1 LERDAKENFGP
12 RIINSAIEPF
22 DMDRNYRGKY
32 LQLLF
37 TVEDEGVFT
46 TPWSAT
52 VTYGRPLG
60 GWLENVCAENPH
72 KYGTEKDVAVPTAD
86 KPDF

>member
-1 LERDAKENFGP
+1 VVVDLNSKAKH
-12 RIINSAIEPF
+12 
-22 DMDRNYRGKY
+22 
-32 LQLLF
+32 LQLEF

-52 VTYGRPLG
+52 VIYRPGLDAG
-60 GWLENVCAENPH
+60 SSGAWPEAVCAENPH
-72 KYGTEKDVAVPTAD
+72 ELSRQAAVPTAD